1 MLKAGGVLGGAA
13 ALGLLGNILCS
24 SYLDPA
30 NYGQFV
36 AYFASVSIL
45 AVVSSLGFSGYCI
58 ANQVFYSK
66 YSRWIAVLT
75 LIASS
80 VLSLPFFW
88 GMPILAATACSLLLI
103 TTTLSGQGVL
113 GAQIKRNSFS
123 SALFQASPA
132 LVKGGGSL
140 CLPLFSFWALDGKIP
155 RLDLFYSFLAVVA
168 LVVLVPVGYF
178 VFKGARGVS
187 PVAGCRRDLEGKKL
201 FDFLMSALLSLSY
214 NMAIPPIV
222 LAFHGKILS
231 AYIGIY
237 QIFWSVNSLFLTV
250 VINSDL
256 LPRFLGASSA
266 EERNSALGKVR
277 KACFL
282 IALLSVLSIAIG
294 SALGGMTIWGQYSDL
309 VDMAPGGG
317 VALFLRSLSAAVGVE
332 LSSREKIRGKVIVQ
346 SVVFAVMLVCICL
359 IKGPSV
365 SQLIWIIVLL
375 ELVLLSGYLLVA
387 RKSSV

>member
-1 MLKAGGVLGGAA
+1 MLKAGSVLGGAA
-13 ALGLLGNILCS
+13 ALGLLGNVLCS
-24 SYLDPA
+24 SYLEPA
-30 NYGQFV
+30 SYGQFV

-58 ANQVFYSK
+58 ADQLFYSK

-75 LIASS
+75 LIASAL
-80 VLSLPFFW
+80 LSLPFFW
-88 GMPILAATACSLLLI
+88 GMPILAASACSLLLI

-113 GAQIKRNSFS
+113 GAQIKRDSFR

-140 CLPLFSFWALDGKIP
+140 CLPLFSYLALDGKVP
-155 RLDLFYSFLAVVA
+155 LLDLFYSFLAAVSF
-168 LVVLVPVGYF
+168 LVLVPLGYF
-178 VFKGARGVS
+178 VFKGANGVA
-187 PVAGCRRDLEGKKL
+187 PMAGCLDGLERKKL

-222 LAFHGKILS
+222 LAFHGNILS
-231 AYIGIY
+231 AYVGIY

-250 VINSDL
+250 VVNSDL
-256 LPRFLGASSA
+256 LPRFLGAKSDK
-266 EERNSALGKVR
+266 ERNDARGKVR

-282 IALLSVLSIAIG
+282 IALLSVLSIVVG
-294 SALGGMTIWGQYSDL
+294 SVLGGMTIWSQYSAL
-309 VDMAPGGG
+309 TDMAQGGAA
-317 VALFLRSLSAAVGVE
+317 ALFLRSLSAAVGVE

-346 SVVFAVMLVCICL
+346 SVVFALMLINICL
-359 IKGPSV
+359 VEGPSV